1 MNITMLCSFK
11 NYVLLRD
18 NITRY
23 IWLYSYNNPLCYYD
37 GKIHICKDNLT
48 QTNKKHISVFK
59 DFLENMLTYKS

>member
-18 NITRY
+18 NITGY
-23 IWLYSYNNPLCYYD
+23 IWLYSYNKPIAYYD
-37 GKIHICKDNLT
+37 GKIHIYKDNLT

-59 DFLENMLTYKS
+59 DFLKNMLTD